1 MRGVRTRRR
10 WVMAV
15 FLVIAWSR
23 LGGAPEVYGAEPQ
36 NWQLSSSLT
45 YESGTYGTST
55 RSETIYVPFTLKR
68 LFDQG
73 DLSLTVPFLELRTTG
88 ETTLIDGKPQRIRKG
103 RKTDLAPTGTV
114 TKGGLGD
121 MILKGRYYVVDEHGL
136 LPTIALVAK
145 IKFPTADDSQ
155 GLGTGKFDEGFG
167 VEVSRQF
174 LERFIGYFDLSYTII
189 GSPAGVDLRNQ
200 TTYDIGLGYQFTQ
213 QMLGRLFYEER
224 TALLAG
230 QQNPRSLLV
239 TWDYKLTQSF
249 MLNAAGEIGLSSGAP
264 DYGLTAGIG
273 VRF

>member
-1 MRGVRTRRR
+1 MRGVWTRRR
-10 WVMAV
+10 WVMAA
-15 FLVIAWSR
+15 FLVVAWSS
-23 LGGAPEVYGAEPQ
+23 LGGAPETYGAEPQ

-68 LFDQG
+68 FFDQG

-88 ETTLIDGKPQRIRKG
+88 ETTVVDGTPQRIRPG
-103 RKTDLAPTGTV
+103 RRTDLAPTGTV

-145 IKFPTADDSQ
+145 IKFPTADESQ

-167 VEVSRQF
+167 VEVSRRF
-174 LERFIGYFDLSYTII
+174 LERFIGYFDLSYTVI
-189 GSPAGVDLRNQ
+189 GSPAGVDLKNQ
-200 TTYDIGLGYQFTQ
+200 TAYDIGLGYQFTPQ
-213 QMLGRLFYEER
+213 FLASVFYEER
-224 TALLAG
+224 TALLSG
-230 QQNPRSLLV
+230 QPNPRSFLFTGYFKV
-239 TWDYKLTQSF
+239 TQTF
-249 MLNAAGEIGLSSGAP
+249 HLNAAVEVGLSDGAP
-264 DYGLTAGIG
+264 DYGLTAGAG